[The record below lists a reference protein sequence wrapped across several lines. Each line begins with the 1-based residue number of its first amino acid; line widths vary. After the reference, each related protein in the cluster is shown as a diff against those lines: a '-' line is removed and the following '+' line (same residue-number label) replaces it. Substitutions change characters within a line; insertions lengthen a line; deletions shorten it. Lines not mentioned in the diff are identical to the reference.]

1 MLNFFGEIEDNI
13 ERIYRII
20 ANWDRPLK
28 TDWYQPEI
36 APIEKNKERFI
47 TVSFRSWTH
56 KNKYN
61 IKQPA
66 ARGGFRRGQRRE
78 YDKV

>member
-1 MLNFFGEIEDNI
+1 MLNFWRDIED
-13 ERIYRII
+13 EFKRIYSIT
-20 ANWDRPLK
+20 NLDRPLK
-28 TDWYQPEI
+28 TDWYQHEI
-36 APIEKNKERFI
+36 ALIEKNKDRFI
-47 TVSFRSWTH
+47 QVSFRSWAH

-66 ARGGFRRGQRRE
+66 ARAGYRRGQRRE